1 MKKIISIMLSLCLA
15 VTTLAAALPSSAAAK
30 TQVTPNL
37 INTGDVEIDTDGSD
51 GYSGDYVVIYNPST
65 SSYGDM
71 STGNMSGLI
80 ETEVGVG
87 AAGANRGSLPVSDKG
102 YVVDI
107 DSELAEADKKAG
119 VDSRSNIGSIGTKS
133 LSFNVGDTHVFSLYS
148 SYCPLPNSNVEF
160 EVLAKGE
167 HCYIWTPTSTA
178 ANVYPLDEIDESF
191 AQICADEFDSKFAL
205 MQSSFGDHANGSQ
218 GDGRLNILYYNID
231 DGWTPGNGYVAGFFT
246 ASDLASNG
254 MPCLNIDTYPGVYY
268 VNTEGEVIIDVADT
282 YGTMVHEYQHL
293 INYSAGGSDTWIN
306 ECMSAASEEICYPGS
321 SISRR
326 VQSWMNYSFKTNN
339 DWLTPPAE
347 HEYVSAWSLHNGFS
361 MYDWSNWIETDD
373 RLALYA
379 QVSFFAQYIYT
390 QYGNQTFRAL
400 LQKLAAGKSFATA
413 FKEVTGQ
420 TASEFVGN
428 FRVAMTANAPDA
440 YDGIYGFRMQEGYN
454 PADYHDVQNLYNL
467 LSPVVFT
474 GNSCSISGGGAIT
487 VKPVDG
493 IYFPPQGADNGLKY
507 FGVTLNAI
515 PPEPVAL
522 TALSIDPVSAQ
533 AYVGGEIRLSA
544 LRTPENANNF
554 EVEWT
559 SSNPAVAAVRGNKR
573 YAAVT
578 GVAQGTATITARAHD
593 LLNDRY
599 YTASAQV
606 TIAGLPSFDEAAN
619 VQNGTL
625 NFTNN
630 SSHPWAV
637 DVVNSVGGA
646 SVVSTNAGVGGSSAG
661 FSVTVNMNAG
671 ETMSFDWR
679 VSSESNYDKL
689 KFRVNNT
696 DNTNISG
703 DRDWTTVTYTAQT
716 TGSYTFEWV
725 YSKDSSINSG
735 SDCGWVDN
743 ISIPG
748 YIGAQYAPGD
758 VDMDGNVTI
767 SDALAAMRYAMGTMQ
782 LTEQQIQLADVD
794 GNPGVSVSDALTIMR
809 MAIGVI

>member
-15 VTTLAAALPSSAAAK
+15 VTTLAAVLPSSAAAK

-65 SSYGDM
+65 NPYGDM

-119 VDSRSNIGSIGTKS
+119 VDSRSNIGSIGTES

-231 DGWTPGNGYVAGFFT
+231 DGWTPGNG
-246 ASDLASNG
+246 
-254 MPCLNIDTYPGVYY
+254 
-268 VNTEGEVIIDVADT
+268 
-282 YGTMVHEYQHL
+282 
-293 INYSAGGSDTWIN
+293 
-306 ECMSAASEEICYPGS
+306 
-321 SISRR
+321 
-326 VQSWMNYSFKTNN
+326 
-339 DWLTPPAE
+339 
-347 HEYVSAWSLHNGFS
+347 FS
-361 MYDWSNWIETDD
+361 MYDWTDWIEMDD

-400 LQKLAAGKSFATA
+400 LQKLAAGKSFAAA
-413 FKEVTGQ
+413 FQEVTGQ

-474 GNSCSISGGGAIT
+474 GNSCSIGGGGAIT

-522 TALSIDPVSAQ
+522 TAISIDPVSAQ
-533 AYVGGEIRLSA
+533 AYVGGEIRLSV

-725 YSKDSSINSG
+725 YSKDSSVNSG

>member
-1 MKKIISIMLSLCLA
+1 M
-15 VTTLAAALPSSAAAK
+15 
-30 TQVTPNL
+30 
-37 INTGDVEIDTDGSD
+37 
-51 GYSGDYVVIYNPST
+51 
-65 SSYGDM
+65 
-71 STGNMSGLI
+71 
-80 ETEVGVG
+80 
-87 AAGANRGSLPVSDKG
+87 
-102 YVVDI
+102 
-107 DSELAEADKKAG
+107 
-119 VDSRSNIGSIGTKS
+119 
-133 LSFNVGDTHVFSLYS
+133 
-148 SYCPLPNSNVEF
+148 
-160 EVLAKGE
+160 LAKGE

-268 VNTEGEVIIDVADT
+268 VNTEGEVTIDIADT

-361 MYDWSNWIETDD
+361 MYDWSNWIEMDD

-400 LQKLAAGKSFATA
+400 LQKLAAGKSFAAA
-413 FKEVTGQ
+413 FQEVTGQ

-646 SVVSTNAGVGGSSAG
+646 SVVSTNAGVGSSSAG

-671 ETMSFDWR
+671 EIMSFDWR

-725 YSKDSSINSG
+725 YSKDSSVNSG

-748 YIGAQYAPGD
+748 YIGTQYAPGD

-809 MAIGVI
+809 MAIGVN

>member
-1 MKKIISIMLSLCLA
+1 
-15 VTTLAAALPSSAAAK
+15 
-30 TQVTPNL
+30 
-37 INTGDVEIDTDGSD
+37 
-51 GYSGDYVVIYNPST
+51 
-65 SSYGDM
+65 
-71 STGNMSGLI
+71 
-80 ETEVGVG
+80 
-87 AAGANRGSLPVSDKG
+87 
-102 YVVDI
+102 
-107 DSELAEADKKAG
+107 
-119 VDSRSNIGSIGTKS
+119 
-133 LSFNVGDTHVFSLYS
+133 
-148 SYCPLPNSNVEF
+148 
-160 EVLAKGE
+160 
-167 HCYIWTPTSTA
+167 
-178 ANVYPLDEIDESF
+178 
-191 AQICADEFDSKFAL
+191 
-205 MQSSFGDHANGSQ
+205 MQS
-218 GDGRLNILYYNID
+218 
-231 DGWTPGNGYVAGFFT
+231 
-246 ASDLASNG
+246 
-254 MPCLNIDTYPGVYY
+254 
-268 VNTEGEVIIDVADT
+268 
-282 YGTMVHEYQHL
+282 
-293 INYSAGGSDTWIN
+293 
-306 ECMSAASEEICYPGS
+306 
-321 SISRR
+321 
-326 VQSWMNYSFKTNN
+326 
-339 DWLTPPAE
+339 
-347 HEYVSAWSLHNGFS
+347 
-361 MYDWSNWIETDD
+361 
-373 RLALYA
+373 
-379 QVSFFAQYIYT
+379 
-390 QYGNQTFRAL
+390 
-400 LQKLAAGKSFATA
+400 
-413 FKEVTGQ
+413 
-420 TASEFVGN
+420 
-428 FRVAMTANAPDA
+428 
-440 YDGIYGFRMQEGYN
+440 
-454 PADYHDVQNLYNL
+454 
-467 LSPVVFT
+467 
-474 GNSCSISGGGAIT
+474 
-487 VKPVDG
+487 
-493 IYFPPQGADNGLKY
+493 
-507 FGVTLNAI
+507 

-725 YSKDSSINSG
+725 YSKDSSVNSG

>member
-1 MKKIISIMLSLCLA
+1 MFPA
-15 VTTLAAALPSSAAAK
+15 TPSSWA
-30 TQVTPNL
+30 
-37 INTGDVEIDTDGSD
+37 
-51 GYSGDYVVIYNPST
+51 
-65 SSYGDM
+65 
-71 STGNMSGLI
+71 
-80 ETEVGVG
+80 
-87 AAGANRGSLPVSDKG
+87 
-102 YVVDI
+102 
-107 DSELAEADKKAG
+107 
-119 VDSRSNIGSIGTKS
+119 
-133 LSFNVGDTHVFSLYS
+133 
-148 SYCPLPNSNVEF
+148 
-160 EVLAKGE
+160 
-167 HCYIWTPTSTA
+167 
-178 ANVYPLDEIDESF
+178 
-191 AQICADEFDSKFAL
+191 
-205 MQSSFGDHANGSQ
+205 
-218 GDGRLNILYYNID
+218 
-231 DGWTPGNGYVAGFFT
+231 
-246 ASDLASNG
+246 
-254 MPCLNIDTYPGVYY
+254 
-268 VNTEGEVIIDVADT
+268 
-282 YGTMVHEYQHL
+282 
-293 INYSAGGSDTWIN
+293 
-306 ECMSAASEEICYPGS
+306 
-321 SISRR
+321 
-326 VQSWMNYSFKTNN
+326 
-339 DWLTPPAE
+339 
-347 HEYVSAWSLHNGFS
+347 
-361 MYDWSNWIETDD
+361 
-373 RLALYA
+373 
-379 QVSFFAQYIYT
+379 
-390 QYGNQTFRAL
+390 TFRAL
-400 LQKLAAGKSFATA
+400 LQKLAAGKSFAAA
-413 FKEVTGQ
+413 FQEVTGQ

-474 GNSCSISGGGAIT
+474 GNSCSIGGGGAIT

-533 AYVGGEIRLSA
+533 AYVGGEIRLSV

-573 YAAVT
+573 YATVT

-725 YSKDSSINSG
+725 YSKDSNVNSG

-794 GNPGVSVSDALTIMR
+794 GNLGVSVSDALTIMR